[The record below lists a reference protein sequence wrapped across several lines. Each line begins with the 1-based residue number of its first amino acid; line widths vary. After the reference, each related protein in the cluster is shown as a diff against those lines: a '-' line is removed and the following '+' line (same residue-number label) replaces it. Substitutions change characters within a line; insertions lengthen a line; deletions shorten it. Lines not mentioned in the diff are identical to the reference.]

1 MTLSEDGNRLHPQ
14 TRKKK
19 ACASYLP
26 AASRQMNMSGVI
38 QVGKPVN
45 KAKAQAVVDEMEN
58 RAMQS
63 KGRLKKNT
71 WRK

>member
-1 MTLSEDGNRLHPQ
+1 
-14 TRKKK
+14 
-19 ACASYLP
+19 
-26 AASRQMNMSGVI
+26 VI

-63 KGRLKKNT
+63 KGRLKKYMAQV
-71 WRK
+71 K